1 MIKASPE
8 FFRTAG
14 NGSLIFQLIEC
25 KVANIHFAMYNTYTQ
40 DEKFFSYRRDGAKV
54 GEMLMFFIL

>member
-1 MIKASPE
+1 ME
-8 FFRTAG
+8 QHTRV
-14 NGSLIFQLIEC
+14 SLVKGAVFQLIEF
-25 KVANIHFAMYNTYTQ
+25 KVANIYFERYNTYMQ